1 MFTLNTEAGPW
12 CRAYSHS
19 CMQTAC
25 ADLLAFVFPYGR
37 QFSLPFCFAIP
48 APHPPQPPPPFVIWD
63 PRSILSLALALN
75 RFPHVTRSG
84 QMASPEEGI
93 QQTSSLQHRKQG
105 LMLPYSSFPQ
115 EMIVD
120 MFLRTLREGKG
131 KTGRGNIDN
140 CHFCCF
146 PNNTASSLFM
156 VFCVGSVSLMGPA
169 RSNSTFAA
177 AALLTH
183 CAGE

>member
-25 ADLLAFVFPYGR
+25 ADLLAFRFPYGR

-48 APHPPQPPPPFVIWD
+48 PPQPPPPFVIWD
-63 PRSILSLALALN
+63 PRSILPLALALN

-105 LMLPYSSFPQ
+105 LVLPYSSFPQ
-115 EMIVD
+115 QMIID

-131 KTGRGNIDN
+131 KTGRGNIGN
-140 CHFCCF
+140 SVISAASRTIQPPHFSWF
-146 PNNTASSLFM
+146 
-156 VFCVGSVSLMGPA
+156 SVSGLMGPA
-169 RSNSTFAA
+169 HH
-177 AALLTH
+177 LPQ
-183 CAGE
+183 